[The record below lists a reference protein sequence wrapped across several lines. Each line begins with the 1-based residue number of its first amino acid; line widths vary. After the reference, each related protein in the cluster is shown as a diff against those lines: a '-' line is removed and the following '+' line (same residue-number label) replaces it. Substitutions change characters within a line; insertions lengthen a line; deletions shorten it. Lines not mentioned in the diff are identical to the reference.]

1 MKISDMFV
9 VREIMEMED
18 KAKSIKVLDDDNCVV
33 VGKALNKNKI
43 ILNMKRESDE
53 STGNVF
59 VYLKDEFSKEFQT
72 SKKLLAS
79 KAVLGLT
86 LKQFKEFEIESL

>member
-1 MKISDMFV
+1 MVIKDIFDV
-9 VREIMEMED
+9 GEIMESEE
-18 KAKSIKVLDDDNCVV
+18 KAKEIEPLNGTNCVI

-43 ILNMKRESDE
+43 ILNMKREIDE

-59 VYLKDEFSKEFQT
+59 VKVTDGDKQYFQT

-79 KAVLGLT
+79 KNVLGLT
-86 LKQFKEFEIESL
+86 LNEFKKFDVEKL